1 MKIWKLM
8 FEFSDLTYL
17 ILEIAGTC
25 FGVAQV
31 LLSRKNNVH
40 NYLFG
45 IAGILIAILVYFDSK
60 LYADIILS
68 LYYLVM
74 SIYGWFY
81 WNFGKQQHE
90 APISYSNRN
99 DYVKASLIA
108 VGCFVIMLY
117 WLSNHTDSDVP
128 LWDSLVAAFAWAGM
142 WLMAKRKIENWL
154 FLSVSNLI
162 AIPLLIYKELWVY
175 SGLTLFLLVIG
186 LSGYFEWR
194 KIYIKNENFERA

>member
-1 MKIWKLM
+1 M
-8 FEFSDLTYL
+8 FEFSNLTYL

-25 FGVAQV
+25 FGVVQV

-81 WNFGKQQHE
+81 WNFGKQKHA
-90 APISYSNRN
+90 APISFSDRN
-99 DYVKASLIA
+99 DYLKAILIA
-108 VGCFVIMLY
+108 ISCFVIMLY

-128 LWDSLVAAFAWAGM
+128 VWDSLVAAFAWAGM

-175 SGLTLFLLVIG
+175 SGLTLFLLVVG
-186 LSGYFEWR
+186 LSGYFEWK
-194 KIYIKNENFERA
+194 KIYIKNENFEHA